1 MLPACTPPV
10 ACQALCIP
18 PWSHSARTHARF
30 GLVARAG
37 MQGPRMPSASAQ
49 PMRYGS
55 LINPAEG
62 SYINKP
68 YDIRSVLRIV
78 SLEQRV
84 ESDVE
89 VFHLSLEDEQVCL
102 CREACPRRMG
112 WRVRRARVPRA
123 AVRAMLA
130 CVGDVGSGDAE
141 RVVALTGSPTV
152 AVPMMTRR
160 WLLPAVHVHAG
171 THEHAWVAAVRP
183 GCSIAKTNSHATG
196 PDAAM
201 MPSAGTSAVAQ
212 RKAAGGAQRQAD
224 AHAAQACAAQW
235 ARPCS
240 AGGSGQAAGGSGG
253 QAPC

>member
-1 MLPACTPPV
+1 
-10 ACQALCIP
+10 
-18 PWSHSARTHARF
+18 
-30 GLVARAG
+30 
-37 MQGPRMPSASAQ
+37 MPSASAQ

-123 AVRAMLA
+123 RARIHQQCGQCWRVWEMWAAVTQRGWWPGRAH
-130 CVGDVGSGDAE
+130 
-141 RVVALTGSPTV
+141 P
-152 AVPMMTRR
+152 R
-160 WLLPAVHVHAG
+160 WLCP
-171 THEHAWVAAVRP
+171 
-183 GCSIAKTNSHATG
+183 
-196 PDAAM
+196 
-201 MPSAGTSAVAQ
+201 
-212 RKAAGGAQRQAD
+212 
-224 AHAAQACAAQW
+224 
-235 ARPCS
+235 
-240 AGGSGQAAGGSGG
+240 
-253 QAPC
+253 